1 MKLAIITA
9 IHGRPLMT
17 EAFLKAMARIRKEFD
32 VKTYAVTSELNLQ
45 EESKGVSESDKEKCL
60 DLLYQY
66 NIDYVEYPNYP
77 NRTKWNRVV
86 QYLRYTDFTHLLIL
100 GSDDIPSSR
109 FIEHTLT
116 LDKYNLAGL
125 SGLWFWGL
133 NPRRAGFE
141 RFGYFGIKG
150 SLAGAGKL
158 VGRDIVEASDYALWS
173 GERNSGM
180 DANMMNNIRD
190 LSVAGKI
197 NLKLHRYSLLDTG
210 GFLMDVKY
218 GHHISSMSPI
228 IRHNETK
235 PPKQPF
241 FLDQNPYEI
250 LPDHLPEDEVNY
262 LKELHRIA
270 KEKKRNK

>member
-17 EAFLKAMARIRKEFD
+17 VAFLKAMVRIEKEFA
-32 VKTYAVTSELNLQ
+32 VKTYAVVTEAD
-45 EESKGVSESDKEKCL
+45 EENISLLEEYDIYHIEKE
-60 DLLYQY
+60 
-66 NIDYVEYPNYP
+66 NRPI
-77 NRTKWNRVV
+77 RTKWNSIVRAIWE
-86 QYLRYTDFTHLLIL
+86 TNFTHLLIL

-116 LDKYNLAGL
+116 LDKYDIAGL
-125 SGLWFWGL
+125 AGLWFWGL

-150 SLAGAGKL
+150 VLAGAGKL
-158 VGRDIVEASDYALWS
+158 VSRRIVEATDYALWS

-180 DANMMNNIRD
+180 DANMMARIRNVTNEKNIR
-190 LSVAGKI
+190 
-197 NLKLHRYSLLDTG
+197 LKLHKYSLLDTG

-228 IRHNETK
+228 IRRDSFDE
-235 PPKQPF
+235 Q
-241 FLDQNPYEI
+241 DPYEV
-250 LPDHLPEDEVNY
+250 LVNHLPEDEIVY
-262 LKELHRIA
+262 LSHLHKLA
-270 KEKKRNK
+270 KEKEKK

>member
-17 EAFLKAMARIRKEFD
+17 AAFLKAMSRIEKEFG
-32 VKTYAVTSELNLQ
+32 VKTYAVTSGLNIDEL
-45 EESKGVSESDKEKCL
+45 SKGVTESDKEECIH
-60 DLLYQY
+60 LLEDYGI
-66 NIDYVEYPNYP
+66 NYVEYPNYP
-77 NRTKWNRVV
+77 NRTKWNRIV
-86 QYLRYTDFTHLLIL
+86 QYLIQTDFTHLLIL

-116 LDKYNLAGL
+116 LDKYNLVGL

-158 VGRDIVEASDYALWS
+158 VGRDIVEASYYKLWS
-173 GERNSGM
+173 GTRNSGM
-180 DANMMNNIRD
+180 DANMMDNISD
-190 LSVAGKI
+190 LSAEKKI
-197 NLKLHRYSLLDTG
+197 NLKMHRYSLLDTG

-228 IRHNETK
+228 IRRPSFIE
-235 PPKQPF
+235 QEVY
-241 FLDQNPYEI
+241 DV
-250 LPDHLPEDEVNY
+250 LPDHLPADEIVY
-262 LKELHRIA
+262 LSHLHKLA
-270 KEKKRNK
+270 KENQKK